1 MTTYP
6 VPEKAFAMWLST
18 EQGKVM
24 QNLIFDVRII
34 KEIFLQ
40 GFRFGRIDGFMRG
53 VVEGRNE

>member
-6 VPEKAFAMWLST
+6 ESEKAFAIYLSGP
-18 EQGKVM
+18 QGMVM

-40 GFRFGRIDGFMRG
+40 GFEFGHMNGFMRG